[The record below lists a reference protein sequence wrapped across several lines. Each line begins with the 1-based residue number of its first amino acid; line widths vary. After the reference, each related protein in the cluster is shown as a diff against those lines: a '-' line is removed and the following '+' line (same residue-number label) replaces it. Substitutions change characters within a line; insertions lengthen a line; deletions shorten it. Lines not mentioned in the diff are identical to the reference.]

1 MYDNQGIRLFCGD
14 ALEVLKTLPDASVH
28 CVVTSPPYYGLRDYQ
43 TATWEGGD
51 PFCDHQP
58 PDEAGRTTK
67 HTAGQRSHAG
77 RFSGGKCWK
86 CGATRI
92 DSQIGLEKTPAE
104 FVAKLVEVF
113 REVRRV
119 LRDDGTC
126 WVNMGD
132 SYCSTPPG
140 NTTKGVSA
148 KSGLHGINGKSGRY
162 RETLDAGH
170 ATKVD
175 TSRIPCLKPKDLI
188 GVPWTLAFAL
198 RDDGWWLRSDI
209 IWAKGCSGKY
219 LGGSSMP
226 ESVTD
231 RCSKS
236 HEYLFM
242 LTKSPCYFFDAEA
255 IAERAVY
262 ADQPRGGSTNRY
274 AQNNAGMDN
283 KVYNTRNRR
292 SVWVVNPT
300 PYKEAHF
307 ATFPPKLITPC
318 ILAGTSEKGCCPE
331 CGAPWKRKIEKVVTK
346 VRKAETGLLAEAAR
360 AGKVIRNHAAQCG
373 TNSLRDGFRE
383 GCNKTVGWEPSCECG
398 ISSTVP
404 CVVLDPFNGVA
415 TTAVTAWKHNRH
427 AIGIDLNLAYI
438 KQSIR
443 RLESM
448 FAKYPPLLMELRNQ

>member
-1 MYDNQGIRLFCGD
+1 M
-14 ALEVLKTLPDASVH
+14 
-28 CVVTSPPYYGLRDYQ
+28 
-43 TATWEGGD
+43 
-51 PFCDHQP
+51 
-58 PDEAGRTTK
+58 
-67 HTAGQRSHAG
+67 
-77 RFSGGKCWK
+77 
-86 CGATRI
+86 
-92 DSQIGLEKTPAE
+92 
-104 FVAKLVEVF
+104 
-113 REVRRV
+113 
-119 LRDDGTC
+119 
-126 WVNMGD
+126 
-132 SYCSTPPG
+132 
-140 NTTKGVSA
+140 
-148 KSGLHGINGKSGRY
+148 
-162 RETLDAGH
+162 
-170 ATKVD
+170 
-175 TSRIPCLKPKDLI
+175 
-188 GVPWTLAFAL
+188 LAFAL
-198 RDDGWWLRSDI
+198 RDAGWWLRSDI

-255 IAERAVY
+255 IAEQAVY

-274 AQNNAGMDN
+274 SQNNAGMDN

-300 PYKEAHF
+300 QYKDAHF
-307 ATFPPKLITPC
+307 AVMPIKLVEPC

-346 VRKAETGLLAEAAR
+346 VRKAETGLLTEASR
-360 AGKVIRNHAAQCG
+360 AGKVVRNHAAQCG

-427 AIGIDLNLAYI
+427 AIGIDLNPAYI